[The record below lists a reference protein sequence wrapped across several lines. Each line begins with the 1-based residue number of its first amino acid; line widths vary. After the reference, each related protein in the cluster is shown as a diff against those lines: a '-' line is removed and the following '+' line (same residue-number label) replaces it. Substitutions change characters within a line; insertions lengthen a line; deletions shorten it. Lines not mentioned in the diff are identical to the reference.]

1 MSAMNKG
8 ALSAKRLVTLVF
20 FAAMACL
27 SENTKAEQKLTVKLD
42 TPYPYDASRSS
53 IVHVIIANEGDED
66 VAIYEWNTPFV
77 QSDNRLAKPL
87 FEVTD
92 ASGAKVRYIGR
103 WVNTGRVL
111 ANQFIILHPGE
122 RREADVD
129 LRLEYDYGPGGAFAV
144 SYVLSLEQG
153 PDSDVV
159 TPEEYAAFRRNR
171 QKESESNVT
180 AIYIN
185 SPVERV
191 SSIGE
196 ADCDGGQLGVIKS
209 ADSKLFDPIYGAW
222 VHMSSRY
229 KKEYAED
236 GTLHN
241 VFVPHP
247 RYTRWFGKKASAD
260 PNLGEEGFAA
270 SNDGHA
276 YSIVRALFRR
286 LLDPV
291 SRNPVLKC
299 GCPDYPETTPAWSEA
314 DAPYVIH
321 FCDSFFKLQEVGL
334 PSSRVGTLVHEMSHF
349 NDDVEGTADYLYGR
363 PFSEDL
369 AKNDRWKAVRN
380 ADNVEFFVV
389 DTTPYDERN
398 VRGDGDS
405 TQASYEAEK

>member
-8 ALSAKRLVTLVF
+8 ASSAKSLATLVF

-27 SENTKAEQKLTVKLD
+27 AESTKAEQKLTVKLD
-42 TPYPYDASRSS
+42 TPYPSDASRSS
-53 IVHVIIANEGDED
+53 IVHVTVANEGDED

-87 FEVTD
+87 FDVTD

-103 WVNTGRVL
+103 RVNAGRAL
-111 ANQFIILHPGE
+111 ANQFIVLRPGE
-122 RREADVD
+122 WREADVD
-129 LRLEYDYGPGGAFAV
+129 LRLEYDYGQGGAFAV
-144 SYVLSLEQG
+144 SYVLSLVQE

-171 QKESESNVT
+171 QKESASNVT
-180 AIYIN
+180 AIYID

-191 SSIGE
+191 SSIGD
-196 ADCDGGQLGVIKS
+196 ADCDSGQLGVIKS

-222 VHMSSRY
+222 VYMSSRY
-229 KKEYAED
+229 KSEYAED

-241 VFVPHP
+241 VFVPHA
-247 RYTRWFGKKASAD
+247 RYTRWFGQKTSGD
-260 PNLGEEGFAA
+260 PNLGEEGFVA

-276 YSIVRALFRR
+276 YSIVNALFRR

-291 SRNPVLKC
+291 SGNPVLRC
-299 GCPDYPETTPAWSEA
+299 GCPNYPETTPAWSEA

-349 NDDVEGTADYLYGR
+349 NDRVVGTADYIYGR
-363 PFSEDL
+363 PAAENL
-369 AKNDRWKAVRN
+369 AKSDRWKAVRS

-389 DTTPYDERN
+389 DTTPYDERDPT
-398 VRGDGDS
+398 VEHPMTSR
-405 TQASYEAEK
+405 E